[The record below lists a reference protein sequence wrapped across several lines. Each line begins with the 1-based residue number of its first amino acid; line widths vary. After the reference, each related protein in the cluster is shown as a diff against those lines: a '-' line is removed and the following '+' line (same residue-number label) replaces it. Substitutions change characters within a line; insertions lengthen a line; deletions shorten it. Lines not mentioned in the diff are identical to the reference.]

1 MTDDRT
7 DLPIVRDWFTATVV
21 DARTVLF
28 TEPRV
33 DEFLRSNIWFARGH
47 DRDLVIDTGN
57 GIAPLMPAV
66 RAVQGL
72 AGKPIVAVATHA
84 HSDHIGGMHEF
95 AVRLVHRLEAAD
107 LEHASDAACLVTGD
121 FAEELKLEI
130 AAAGLTL
137 PDVLIDALP
146 REGFDPA
153 AFSIVPVAPTQVMK
167 EGDEIDLGDR
177 AFSVLHLPGHSP
189 GSIGLWEPVTGTL
202 FSGDAVYRD
211 GPLLDELPGSDAA
224 AYAETMKRLIDLP
237 VTTVHGGHDPSF
249 GRARL
254 VEIAEGYLARRARPS
269 PSS

>member
-1 MTDDRT
+1 MDDGT

-21 DARTVLF
+21 DASTVLF

-33 DEFLRSNIWFARGH
+33 DEFLRSNIWFVRGRE
-47 DRDLVIDTGN
+47 RDLVIDTGN
-57 GIAPLMPAV
+57 GIAPLLPAV
-66 RAVQGL
+66 RAVQDP
-72 AGKPIVAVATHA
+72 AGKPIVAVATHT

-95 AVRLVHRLEAAD
+95 GVRLVHRLEAAD

-121 FAEELKLEI
+121 FPEELQREI
-130 AAAGLTL
+130 AATGLPL
-137 PDVLIDALP
+137 PDLLIDALP
-146 REGFDPA
+146 QEAFDPA
-153 AFSIVPVAPTQVMK
+153 AFSIVPAAPTQVVE

-189 GSIGLWEPVTGTL
+189 GSIGLWEPETGTL

-211 GPLLDELPGSDAA
+211 GPLLDGLPGSDVA
-224 AYAETMKRLIDLP
+224 AYVETMRRLIDLP
-237 VTTVHGGHDPSF
+237 VTIVHGGHDPSF

-254 VEIAEGYLARRARPS
+254 VEIAEGYLVRRARPS